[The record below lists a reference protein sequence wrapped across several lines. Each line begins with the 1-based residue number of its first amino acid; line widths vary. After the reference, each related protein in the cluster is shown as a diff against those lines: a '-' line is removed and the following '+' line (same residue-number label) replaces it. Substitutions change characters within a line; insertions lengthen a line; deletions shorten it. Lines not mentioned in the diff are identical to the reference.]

1 MGMVSFHRENLID
14 LSKMRV
20 YSHRFNSFIIYEDK
34 FTFNLAMLFFTV
46 VYFTVYLG
54 WEIKRK
60 TKAFA

>member
-34 FTFNLAMLFFTV
+34 FIFDLAMLFFTV
-46 VYFTVYLG
+46 FYFTVYLG

-60 TKAFA
+60 TKSFT